1 MKERVFHNYIISVM
15 LLSIALTALADE
27 ALPKRTLKS
36 NYVEVYNQKPK
47 VVDNFYDMFKEGD
60 FYGRLRSNTY
70 FLNWKKES
78 ATQKNY
84 VASGLGGSLIY
95 QSAIYNDFDFKT
107 GLYYSRGFV
116 SLSDSEIAR
125 LKSAKDIFSR
135 FDKTNTGSDDIAV
148 LGQAY
153 LRYSGI
159 EKSEVKVGRQLVET
173 FFTKSND
180 IAMIP
185 NTFDAAVFSTNV
197 LPKTSLTLAYIT
209 EQKTRGQSNANS
221 VLMYGDSNYSS
232 SLNPAWSTND
242 DNAMHKGLTYTAL
255 KAAGKPTDAPLIVLD
270 AKNGSIQNLKID
282 TAYYSVPSLVSEA
295 MIEGNYKV
303 KLNQDLSI
311 TSGIR
316 YIKQFDDGAGEVG
329 GAAIDA
335 TPSGYNDP
343 ASLNSQMAMASLIA
357 EYKNY
362 KLKFAYSQ
370 VMDEADLISP
380 WRGFLTSGYTFSLT
394 RVNWLANQKSS
405 QVELMIN
412 ANATGMYKDL
422 YMRFYITHTDA
433 DENKGHFDENYYYA
447 GFVQNVPFMQDL
459 QWRLRIGYLDTKKL
473 NADILDTRIEL
484 NYLF

>member
-1 MKERVFHNYIISVM
+1 M
-15 LLSIALTALADE
+15 LLSTTLSALADE

-47 VVDNFYDMFKEGD
+47 VANNFYEMFKEGD

-70 FLNWKKES
+70 FLNWEKEN

-84 VASGLGGSLIY
+84 VAGGLGGSLIY

-116 SLSDSEIAR
+116 SLPDSDISK
-125 LKSAKDIFSR
+125 LKSAKDVFSR

-153 LRYSGI
+153 LCYSGI
-159 EKSEVKVGRQLVET
+159 KDSQIKVGRQLVET

-185 NTFDAAVFSTNV
+185 NTFDAAVFSTKA
-197 LPKTSLTLAYIT
+197 LPKTSMTLAYIT
-209 EQKTRGQSNANS
+209 EQKTRGQSDANS
-221 VLMYGDSNYSS
+221 VLMYGDSAYSS

-255 KAAGKPTDAPLIVLD
+255 KTAGKPTDAPLIVLD
-270 AKNGSIQNLKID
+270 AHNSSIKKLKID
-282 TAYYSVPSLVSEA
+282 AAYYSVLKLVSEA
-295 MIEGNYKV
+295 MLEGNYKV
-303 KLNQDLSI
+303 NLTNDFSI
-311 TSGIR
+311 TSGVR
-316 YIKQFDDGAGEVG
+316 YIKQFDNGAGEVG

-335 TPSGYNDP
+335 TPSGYKDP
-343 ASLNSQMAMASLIA
+343 TSLNSQMAMARLVA

-362 KLKFAYSQ
+362 KLRFAYSQ

-394 RVNWLANQKSS
+394 RVNWLANQKSA

-412 ANATGMYKDL
+412 ANTTGMYKDL
-422 YMRFYITHTDA
+422 YMRFYATHTDA
-433 DENKGHFDENYYYA
+433 DENKGHYDENYYYA
-447 GFVQNVPFMQDL
+447 GFVQNIPSMQDL
-459 QWRLRIGYLDTKKL
+459 QWRLRIGYLDTKKPY
-473 NADILDTRIEL
+473 ADTLDTRLEL

>member
-1 MKERVFHNYIISVM
+1 MQRSVLHNSIISAM
-15 LLSIALTALADE
+15 LLSASVTALADE

-47 VVDNFYDMFKEGD
+47 VANTFSDMFKEGD

-70 FLNWKKES
+70 LLNWEKES

-95 QSAIYNDFDFKT
+95 KSAIYNDFDFKA

-116 SLSDSEIAR
+116 SVSDNDISK
-125 LKSAKDIFSR
+125 LKSAKDVFSR
-135 FDKTNTGSDDIAV
+135 FDKLNTGSDDIAV

-153 LRYSGI
+153 LRYTGI
-159 EKSEVKVGRQLVET
+159 NKSEIKIGRQLVET

-185 NTFDAAVFSTNV
+185 NTFDAAVFSTNI
-197 LPKTSLTLAYIT
+197 LPKTSLILAYIA
-209 EQKTRGQSNANS
+209 EQKTRGQSNASS
-221 VLMYGDSNYSS
+221 VLMYGDSAYSS
-232 SLNPAWSTND
+232 SINPAWSTND
-242 DNAMHKGLTYTAL
+242 DNAMHKGLTYSAL
-255 KAAGKPTDAPLIVLD
+255 KVSGKSTDAPLIVLD
-270 AKNGSIQNLKID
+270 AKNSSIKNLKID
-282 TAYYSVPSLVSEA
+282 AAYYSVPKLVSEA
-295 MIEGNYKV
+295 MIEGNYKFN
-303 KLNQDLSI
+303 LTNDFSI
-311 TSGIR
+311 TSGVR

-335 TPSGYNDP
+335 TPSGYKDP
-343 ASLNSQMAMASLIA
+343 ASLNSQMAMARLVA
-357 EYKNY
+357 QYKNY
-362 KLKFAYSQ
+362 KLRFAYSQ

-394 RVNWLANQKSS
+394 RVNWLANQKSA

-412 ANATGMYKDL
+412 SNATGMYKDL
-422 YMRFYITHTDA
+422 YMRFYATHTDA
-433 DENKGHFDENYYYA
+433 DENKSHYDENYYYA
-447 GFVQNVPFMQDL
+447 GFVQNISSMQDL
-459 QWRLRIGYLDTKKL
+459 QWRLRIGYLDTKKP
-473 NADILDTRIEL
+473 NADTLDTRIEL

>member
-1 MKERVFHNYIISVM
+1 MRRRVFYNSIISAM
-15 LLSIALTALADE
+15 ILSTAVTALTGE

-47 VVDNFYDMFKEGD
+47 IVDNFFDMFKEGD

-70 FLNWKKES
+70 FLNWEKES

-107 GLYYSRGFV
+107 GLYYSRGFI
-116 SLSDSEIAR
+116 SLPDSEISK
-125 LKSAKDIFSR
+125 LKSAKDVFSR
-135 FDKTNTGSDDIAV
+135 FDKTNTGSDDMAV

-153 LRYSGI
+153 IRYSGI
-159 EKSEVKVGRQLVET
+159 KKSEIKVGRQLVET

-185 NTFDAAVFSTNV
+185 NTFDAAVFSTKI
-197 LPKTSLTLAYIT
+197 LPKTSFTLAYMA
-209 EQKTRGQSNANS
+209 EQKTRGQSDASS
-221 VLMYGDSNYSS
+221 VLMYGDSAYSS

-255 KAAGKPTDAPLIVLD
+255 KASGKSTDSPLIVAD
-270 AKNGSIQNLKID
+270 IKNSSIENLKID
-282 TAYYSVPSLVSEA
+282 TSYYSVPELVSEA

-335 TPSGYNDP
+335 TPSGYKDP
-343 ASLNSQMAMASLIA
+343 SSLNSQMAMARLVA

-362 KLKFAYSQ
+362 KLRFAYSQ

-380 WRGFLTSGYTFSLT
+380 WRGFLSSGYTFALT

-459 QWRLRIGYLDTKKL
+459 QWRLRIGYLDTKKPD
-473 NADILDTRIEL
+473 ADTLDTRIEL

>member
-1 MKERVFHNYIISVM
+1 MKRGVLNNSIVSVM
-15 LLSIALTALADE
+15 LLSASITALADE

-47 VVDNFYDMFKEGD
+47 VVDNFSDMFKEGD

-70 FLNWKKES
+70 FLNWEKEN

-116 SLSDSEIAR
+116 SLPDSEIAR
-125 LKSAKDIFSR
+125 LKSAKDVFSR
-135 FDKTNTGSDDIAV
+135 FDKINSDSNDIAV

-159 EKSEVKVGRQLVET
+159 EKSEIKVGRQLVET

-185 NTFDAAVFSTNV
+185 NTFDAAVFSTKA
-197 LPKTSLTLAYIT
+197 LQKTSLTLAYIT
-209 EQKTRGQSNANS
+209 EQKTRGQSEANS
-221 VLMYGDSNYSS
+221 VLMYGDSAYSS
-232 SLNPAWSTND
+232 SLSPAWSTND
-242 DNAMHKGLTYTAL
+242 DNAMHRGLTYSAL
-255 KAAGKPTDAPLIVLD
+255 KASGKPTDAPLIVFD
-270 AKNGSIQNLKID
+270 AKNSSIENLQID
-282 TAYYSVPSLVSEA
+282 TAYYSVPQLLSEA
-295 MIEGNYKV
+295 MVEGNYKV
-303 KLNQDLSI
+303 KLSQDFSI
-311 TSGIR
+311 TPGIR
-316 YIKQFDDGAGEVG
+316 YIKQFDDGAGGVG

-335 TPSGYNDP
+335 TPSGYKDP
-343 ASLNSQMAMASLIA
+343 SSLDSQMAMARLVA
-357 EYKNY
+357 QYKNY
-362 KLKFAYSQ
+362 KVRVAYSQ
-370 VMDEADLISP
+370 VMDEADLVSP

-394 RVNWLANQKSS
+394 RIDWLANQRSA
-405 QVELMIN
+405 QIELMIN
-412 ANATGMYKDL
+412 ANTTGIYKDL
-422 YMRFYITHTDA
+422 YMRFYATHIDS

-447 GFVQNVPFMQDL
+447 GFIQNIPSMQNL
-459 QWRLRIGYLDTKKL
+459 QWRLRIGYLDTEKPD
-473 NADILDTRIEL
+473 ADTLDTRIEL